1 MADITK
7 AAAPDWHARGGV
19 RRSTRAWR
27 VRTSAVLVA
36 AVVLAVL
43 VVPPLVNLDE
53 QAVDLG
59 MKLRPPSLAHP
70 FGTDDVGRDLLLR
83 CVYGLRVSLL
93 VGVVA
98 AVVATV
104 IGTAVGAL
112 AAASG
117 GWVDRVVMRLVDVFS
132 SVPHLLLG
140 IFIVAMFRPG
150 VWPVVVS
157 VALTHWLSTA
167 RIVRAEVLSLR
178 SRPYVDAAI
187 SGGASRLR
195 VAVRHLLPGVLPQA
209 GLAAVLMVPHAIWH
223 ESALSFLGLGL
234 PTHQASL
241 GTLVQTRARLAPRG
255 RLVADPLPRPVH
267 HRPHP
272 GDRGPRGRL
281 AGADQPPAPIGADA
295 VKPVLSVQGPLR
307 TVPPSRAASPC
318 PPTRRRENAAGGTR
332 GPGRSRRPTRT
343 TTTSTPGRSSTPST
357 TGSPVSRPTSTSS
370 TDSSSSPTTPW
381 TSTRAAPWSPSIWSR
396 SRPASAPTTGRCTG
410 DTTAPSSSSSTS
422 RPRARRPTPSSTAI
436 CGPTAACS
444 PRTRTARCAP
454 PRLRPS
460 SPVTARRAARWR
472 PSRCGTP
479 STTGASPT
487 STPAPASLIPLIS
500 DNWSLNFTWQGTG
513 PIPPAERDK
522 LRGIVFAAHA
532 RGQRVRFWATPDL
545 PGPRRDAV
553 WGELLA
559 AGVDHL
565 NTDDLAG
572 LEAFL
577 DARGR

>member
-1 MADITK
+1 MADIVWR
-7 AAAPDWHARGGV
+7 DRGGV

-36 AVVLAVL
+36 AVVLAFL
-43 VVPPLVNLDE
+43 LVPPLVHLDE
-53 QAVDLG
+53 QAVDLAA
-59 MKLRPPSLAHP
+59 KLRPPSLAHP

-117 GWVDRVVMRLVDVFS
+117 GWVDRLVMRLVDVFA

-234 PTHQASL
+234 PSHQASL
-241 GTLVQTRARLAPRG
+241 GTLVQSARGSLLAGDWWPT
-255 RLVADPLPRPVH
+255 LF
-267 HRPHP
+267 P
-272 GDRGPRGRL
+272 GLFIIVPTLAIAGL
-281 AGADQPPAPIGADA
+281 AGAWRERINP
-295 VKPVLSVQGPLR
+295 
-307 TVPPSRAASPC
+307 
-318 PPTRRRENAAGGTR
+318 RRR
-332 GPGRSRRPTRT
+332 S
-343 TTTSTPGRSSTPST
+343 
-357 TGSPVSRPTSTSS
+357 
-370 TDSSSSPTTPW
+370 
-381 TSTRAAPWSPSIWSR
+381 
-396 SRPASAPTTGRCTG
+396 
-410 DTTAPSSSSSTS
+410 
-422 RPRARRPTPSSTAI
+422 
-436 CGPTAACS
+436 
-444 PRTRTARCAP
+444 
-454 PRLRPS
+454 
-460 SPVTARRAARWR
+460 
-472 PSRCGTP
+472 
-479 STTGASPT
+479 
-487 STPAPASLIPLIS
+487 
-500 DNWSLNFTWQGTG
+500 
-513 PIPPAERDK
+513 
-522 LRGIVFAAHA
+522 
-532 RGQRVRFWATPDL
+532 
-545 PGPRRDAV
+545 
-553 WGELLA
+553 ELML
-559 AGVDHL
+559 
-565 NTDDLAG
+565 
-572 LEAFL
+572 
-577 DARGR
+577 

>member
-1 MADITK
+1 MAETTTWRASLGSASK
-7 AAAPDWHARGGV
+7 A
-19 RRSTRAWR
+19 RSTRAWR
-27 VRTSAVLVA
+27 VRSSAVIVA

-53 QAVDLG
+53 QAVDLAA
-59 MKLRPPSLAHP
+59 KLQPPSWDHP

-187 SGGASRLR
+187 SGGASRMR
-195 VAVRHLLPGVLPQA
+195 VTVRHLLPGVLPQA

-241 GTLVQTRARLAPRG
+241 GTLVQSARGSLLAGDWWPT
-255 RLVADPLPRPVH
+255 LF
-267 HRPHP
+267 P
-272 GDRGPRGRL
+272 GLFIIVPTLAIAGL
-281 AGADQPPAPIGADA
+281 AGAWRERINP
-295 VKPVLSVQGPLR
+295 
-307 TVPPSRAASPC
+307 
-318 PPTRRRENAAGGTR
+318 RRR
-332 GPGRSRRPTRT
+332 S
-343 TTTSTPGRSSTPST
+343 
-357 TGSPVSRPTSTSS
+357 
-370 TDSSSSPTTPW
+370 
-381 TSTRAAPWSPSIWSR
+381 
-396 SRPASAPTTGRCTG
+396 
-410 DTTAPSSSSSTS
+410 
-422 RPRARRPTPSSTAI
+422 
-436 CGPTAACS
+436 
-444 PRTRTARCAP
+444 
-454 PRLRPS
+454 
-460 SPVTARRAARWR
+460 
-472 PSRCGTP
+472 
-479 STTGASPT
+479 
-487 STPAPASLIPLIS
+487 
-500 DNWSLNFTWQGTG
+500 
-513 PIPPAERDK
+513 
-522 LRGIVFAAHA
+522 
-532 RGQRVRFWATPDL
+532 
-545 PGPRRDAV
+545 
-553 WGELLA
+553 ELML
-559 AGVDHL
+559 
-565 NTDDLAG
+565 
-572 LEAFL
+572 
-577 DARGR
+577 

>member
-1 MADITK
+1 MADIIWR
-7 AAAPDWHARGGV
+7 DRRGS

-27 VRTSAVLVA
+27 VRTSAVIVA
-36 AVVLAVL
+36 AIVLAVL
-43 VVPPLVNLDE
+43 VVPPLANLDE
-53 QAVDLG
+53 QAVDLAA
-59 MKLRPPSLAHP
+59 KLRPPSLTHP

-117 GWVDRVVMRLVDVFS
+117 GWVDRIVMRLVDVFS

-241 GTLVQTRARLAPRG
+241 GTLVQSARGSLLAGDWWPT
-255 RLVADPLPRPVH
+255 LF
-267 HRPHP
+267 P
-272 GDRGPRGRL
+272 GLFIIVPTLAIAGL
-281 AGADQPPAPIGADA
+281 AGAWRERINP
-295 VKPVLSVQGPLR
+295 
-307 TVPPSRAASPC
+307 
-318 PPTRRRENAAGGTR
+318 RRR
-332 GPGRSRRPTRT
+332 S
-343 TTTSTPGRSSTPST
+343 
-357 TGSPVSRPTSTSS
+357 
-370 TDSSSSPTTPW
+370 
-381 TSTRAAPWSPSIWSR
+381 
-396 SRPASAPTTGRCTG
+396 
-410 DTTAPSSSSSTS
+410 
-422 RPRARRPTPSSTAI
+422 
-436 CGPTAACS
+436 
-444 PRTRTARCAP
+444 
-454 PRLRPS
+454 
-460 SPVTARRAARWR
+460 
-472 PSRCGTP
+472 
-479 STTGASPT
+479 
-487 STPAPASLIPLIS
+487 
-500 DNWSLNFTWQGTG
+500 
-513 PIPPAERDK
+513 
-522 LRGIVFAAHA
+522 
-532 RGQRVRFWATPDL
+532 
-545 PGPRRDAV
+545 
-553 WGELLA
+553 ELML
-559 AGVDHL
+559 
-565 NTDDLAG
+565 
-572 LEAFL
+572 
-577 DARGR
+577 